1 MKVQVLTSAEA
12 ERRLRARCAGAD
24 PVKTI
29 EGLAELCRAEA
40 AALGK
45 CPRRVLADRVCA
57 LLRAVGGIPAERAQD
72 VIHRLE
78 EQGDLLAGP
87 GGYVAAAP
95 LRAIHAGPGHHLL
108 LGGIDSVMLGAALG
122 FAISPSVIRRLRSEP
137 AGDKVLA
144 GTVTGLGGRVLSI
157 EAWAGLDRT
166 PPADAAWLAALEE
179 RLHDPLESIAAAEA
193 VLAPAV
199 GDIEYYVAG
208 EHRWRRVSAAP
219 GSPLLRARQPFGWF
233 AYAWLAGEP
242 AAPQRREALRLGRD
256 EARRTQFALDAGAG
270 QPLPLRLESAGAAS
284 RLHIEAPLPYAEYR
298 FLLGFA
304 ERSTWEGLP
313 ICYSLAAADVPR
325 VSACL
330 AQRLGIRIEH
340 VSTEA
345 P

>member
-1 MKVQVLTSAEA
+1 MKTLVLTPAEA
-12 ERRLRARCAGAD
+12 ERRLRARCGGAD
-24 PVKTI
+24 PVQTI

-45 CPRRVLADRVCA
+45 CLRRVLADRVCA
-57 LLRAVGGIPAERAQD
+57 LLRPVGGIPLERALD
-72 VIHRLE
+72 VMQRLE

-108 LGGIDSVMLGAALG
+108 LGGIDSVTLGAALG
-122 FAISPSVIRRLRSEP
+122 VAISPSVLRRLRSEP
-137 AGDKVLA
+137 AGDDALA
-144 GTVTGLGGRVLSI
+144 GTVAGLGGRVLSI

-166 PPADAAWLAALEE
+166 PPADAVWLASLAE
-179 RLHDPLESIAAAEA
+179 RLHDPLESIATTEA

-199 GDIEYYVAG
+199 GEIEHYVAS

-233 AYAWLAGEP
+233 AYAWLASGP
-242 AAPQRREALRLGRD
+242 AEPQRREALRLGRD
-256 EARRTQFALDAGAG
+256 EARRTQFALDVGAG
-270 QPLPLRLESAGAAS
+270 QPHTLRLEGAGAVA
-284 RLHIEAPLPYAEYR
+284 RLHLEAPLPYAEYR

-304 ERSTWEGLP
+304 ERSGWEGLP
-313 ICYSLAAADVPR
+313 IRYSLPTADVPR
-325 VSACL
+325 VTACL
-330 AQRLGIRIEH
+330 AQRLGVRIDH
-340 VSTEA
+340 ISTEV

>member
-1 MKVQVLTSAEA
+1 MKMQVLPSAEA

-24 PVKTI
+24 PIQTI

-40 AALGK
+40 AALGP
-45 CPRRVLADRVCA
+45 CLRRVLADHICA
-57 LLRAVGGIPAERAQD
+57 RLRAVGGIPTERIQD

-95 LRAIHAGPGHHLL
+95 LRAIRAGPGHHLL
-108 LGGIDSVMLGAALG
+108 LGGIDSVTLGAALG
-122 FAISPSVIRRLRSEP
+122 AAISPSVLRRLRSEP
-137 AGDKVLA
+137 TGDEGLA
-144 GTVTGLGGRVLSI
+144 GTITGLGGRVLSI
-157 EAWAGLDRT
+157 EAWAGLERT
-166 PPADAAWLAALEE
+166 PPADAAWLAVLDE

-193 VLAPAV
+193 VLAPVV
-199 GDIEYYVAG
+199 GEIEYYVAG
-208 EHRWRRVSAAP
+208 ENRWRRIGTAA
-219 GSPLLRARQPFGWF
+219 GSLLVRARQPFGWF
-233 AYAWLAGEP
+233 AYAWLASKP
-242 AAPQRREALRLGRD
+242 ADPQRREALRLSRD

-270 QPLPLRLESAGAAS
+270 LPLPLRLESAGAAV
-284 RLHIEAPLPYAEYR
+284 RLYIQAPLPYAEYR

-304 ERSTWEGLP
+304 ERSAWEGLP

-330 AQRLGIRIEH
+330 MQRLGIRIDP

>member
-1 MKVQVLTSAEA
+1 MRMLVLPLAEA
-12 ERRLRARCAGAD
+12 ERRLRDRCVGAN
-24 PVKTI
+24 PVQTV

-45 CPRRVLADRVCA
+45 CLRRVLADRVCA
-57 LLRAVGGIPAERAQD
+57 LLRPVGGIPTERALD
-72 VIHRLE
+72 VIRRLE

-108 LGGIDSVMLGAALG
+108 LGGIDSVALGAALG
-122 FAISPSVIRRLRSEP
+122 VAISPSVLRRLRSEP
-137 AGDKVLA
+137 AEDAALA
-144 GTVTGLGGRVLSI
+144 GAVADLGGRVLSI

-166 PPADAAWLAALEE
+166 PPADAAWLATLEE
-179 RLHDPLESIAAAEA
+179 RLHDPIESIAAAEA

-199 GDIEYYVAG
+199 GDLEHYIAG
-208 EHRWRRVSAAP
+208 EHRWRCLSAAS
-219 GSPLLRARQPFGWF
+219 GSPLLRVRQPFGWF
-233 AYAWLAGEP
+233 AYAWVASGST
-242 AAPQRREALRLGRD
+242 APQLREALRLGRD
-256 EARRTQFALDAGAG
+256 EARRTQFALDAAAG
-270 QPLPLRLESAGAAS
+270 QPHRLRFEGTGTAA

-304 ERSTWEGLP
+304 ERSGWEGLP
-313 ICYSLAAADVPR
+313 IRYSLPAVDVPR

-330 AQRLGIRIEH
+330 AQRLGVRIDH
-340 VSTEA
+340 LSTET